1 MLMRRFEWIVVLA
14 IAVGGV
20 VCADPIDDF
29 VNEELARQRIPGA
42 ALGIMH
48 RGQLVRAAGYG
59 FANIEHRVP
68 VHPDTVFQTGSI
80 GKQFTAAAVMLLVE
94 DGNVRLDESIRTY
107 LPKAPKTWQPITVR
121 HMLNHTSG
129 MASDPPMD
137 LRKDYSDDE
146 LLDLLYT
153 VKLDFPP
160 GSRWRYS
167 NTAYVLLGLMIGK
180 VGGEPYGE
188 VLAKRIFGPLQMT
201 TARVI
206 SDRDIVPNRAAGY
219 EVTDTATL
227 NQEWVSPTGNSTAD
241 GSLYLTVLDYS
252 RWNAALDAG
261 AVLKPESWAEV
272 YRPARL
278 NSGKTYPYGFGWFL
292 ESGQGHVHQHGGAW
306 QGFET
311 FFIRYLDERISVV
324 VLTNSSSASSDV
336 IARGVAALYEPK
348 LKLPAG
354 MPIEDREPAVGE
366 RLTRL
371 IGQLANGQPDGRE
384 FRGISP
390 DDLKGFG
397 EFYRARL
404 QPLGELHELR
414 LFRRDEIGDN
424 ASYLYRARFANG
436 LMEAILQ
443 LDPRDKVSQLK
454 IYRLAQWDDPLPPER
469 E

>member
-1 MLMRRFEWIVVLA
+1 MLRRCFEWIVVLA
-14 IAVGGV
+14 VAVGGV
-20 VCADPIDDF
+20 THADPIDDF

-94 DGNVRLDESIRTY
+94 DGKLRLDESIRAY
-107 LPKAPKTWQPITVR
+107 LPKAPKSWQPITVR

-129 MASDPPMD
+129 IAWDPPMD

-146 LLDLLYT
+146 LLDLLYK
-153 VKLDFPP
+153 VKLDFPA

-167 NTAYVLLGLMIGK
+167 NTAYVLLGLMIRK
-180 VGGEPYGE
+180 VSGEPYGD

-206 SDRDIVPNRAAGY
+206 SDRDIVPDRAAGY
-219 EVTDTATL
+219 EVTDSSVL
-227 NQEWVSPTGNSTAD
+227 NQDWVSPTANSTAD

-252 RWNAALDAG
+252 KWNAALDAG
-261 AVLKPESWAEV
+261 DVLKPESWAEV

-292 ESGQGHVHQHGGAW
+292 ESGQGRVHQHGGAW
-306 QGFET
+306 QGFQT
-311 FFIRYLDERISVV
+311 FFIRFLDARISIV
-324 VLTNSSSASSDV
+324 VLTNSSSGSPEV
-336 IARGVAALYEPK
+336 IARGVAARYQPS
-348 LKLPAG
+348 LKLPPG

-371 IGQLANGQPDGRE
+371 IGQLANGKPDGRE
-384 FRGISP
+384 FRAISP
-390 DDLKGFG
+390 EDLKGYG

-404 QPLGELHELR
+404 QPLGELRELR
-414 LFRRDEIGDN
+414 LFRRSEIGDD

-436 LMEAILQ
+436 LMEAMLQ
-443 LDPRDKVSQLK
+443 VDPTAKVSQLRLHK
-454 IYRLAQWDDPLPPER
+454 IAQWDDPLPPE
-469 E
+469 